1 MIGPD
6 TAFDLPEEPHS
17 SELTPII
24 SALLHE
30 PLLTEESRPDVYRLA
45 RHSEKE
51 LPRWFQSNAGWHVKV
66 SEFGRYIRLFK
77 RRASPPR
84 DRCVL
89 AGPGGGPSSPL
100 VLVLLSL
107 IGEQLWRRP
116 VATYGDLQR
125 EVIRVCAGESARD
138 ALPRFRV
145 VTEAGESK
153 AGADQNRR
161 AFVEALELLRY
172 WHVIS
177 TDRPLSAGEHDAS
190 NDVVITCDPERLND
204 FLAVTAISQMPIDL
218 DQPSSHVA
226 VLCQDQQDLPEHA
239 SESQHDLQRRHRA
252 LRAVLDD
259 AAVALDQDD
268 PVARYLSTSGG
279 RRQALQTA
287 MVAGLNCFV
296 RRNVWLTCDAD
307 RATTDLDFPQSQSI
321 RGQAALLIVHWL
333 SANRPESVRTEQCQA
348 VIEQAMSDH
357 SDWARSHRAAGSI
370 QALTKDALVTLVRAG
385 VLARRAD
392 SCAEWVPTGAHFYWQ
407 IRLSSPERHIAAP
420 AITDDLFTQDGSHD

>member
-1 MIGPD
+1 MNELG
-6 TAFDLPEEPHS
+6 TAFGLPEDHQS

-30 PLLTEESRPDVYRLA
+30 PLLTEESRPDIYRLG
-45 RHSEKE
+45 RHREKE
-51 LPRWFQSNAGWHVKV
+51 LLGWFQSNTGWHVKT
-66 SEFGRYIRLFK
+66 SEFGRFIRLFK
-77 RRASPPR
+77 RRQAPPR

-89 AGPGGGPSSPL
+89 AGPGGGPSAPL

-107 IGEQLWRRP
+107 VGEQLWRRP

-125 EVIRVCAGESARD
+125 EVIRVCAGESPRD
-138 ALPRFRV
+138 ALPAFKV
-145 VTEAGESK
+145 VAEAGESK
-153 AGADQNRR
+153 ARADQHRR

-172 WHVIS
+172 WHVI
-177 TDRPLSAGEHDAS
+177 TADRPLTGSEHDAG
-190 NDVVITCDPERLND
+190 NDVVITCDPERLNE
-204 FLAVTAISQMPIDL
+204 FLAVTALSQMPIDL
-218 DQPSSHVA
+218 DQPKTHVA

-239 SESQHDLQRRHRA
+239 SESQQDLQRRHRA

-259 AAVALDQDD
+259 AAVTLNDED

-296 RRNVWLTCDAD
+296 RRDVWLTCDAD
-307 RATTDLDFPQSQSI
+307 QATTDLEFPQTQSI

-333 SANRPESVRTEQCQA
+333 RANRPESVHAEQCQA

-357 SDWARSHRAAGSI
+357 SDWAKSHRAPAAI
-370 QALTKDALVTLVRAG
+370 QTLTKDALVTLERAG
-385 VLARRAD
+385 VLARRTGNP
-392 SCAEWVPTGAHFYWQ
+392 AEWAPTGAHFHWQ
-407 IRLSSPERHIAAP
+407 VRPSSPDRQAATAPIA
-420 AITDDLFTQDGSHD
+420 DDLFTQDGIHD